1 MIKTFIKN
9 ITGDDFFIK
18 HKSNELVGPI
28 ENSIALTTLYHEL
41 VCLFEN
47 VYPADLMQYVQ
58 SISIK
63 DDHLLFHILTIEDQN
78 DLIKVEIND
87 EINEIFQSFEETI
100 KSTTGFMWGYT
111 GEGYVRVHSLNYLN
125 ETFTAGIAQFSEKD
139 YYQALHYMPVEELIV
154 FEEIKDCYSDSS
166 KLFIATLTQ

>member
-9 ITGDDFFIK
+9 ITGEDFFIS
-18 HKSNELVGPI
+18 HKTEELVGPI
-28 ENSIALTTLYHEL
+28 QNTKSLTTLYHDL
-41 VCLFEN
+41 VSVFESL
-47 VYPADLMQYVQ
+47 YPSDLIQYIQ
-58 SISIK
+58 SITINDTYLS
-63 DDHLLFHILTIEDQN
+63 FHILTIEDQN

-100 KSTTGFMWGYT
+100 KSTTGFMWGYK

-154 FEEIKDCYSDSS
+154 YEELNNCFSDSS
-166 KLFIATLTQ
+166 ELFIVASK